1 MICHDSDILCTVFA
15 QTRTRVGQ
23 HSWVKCHL
31 PKLFSKLAEIFRG
44 PGGFFITVPTA
55 QSPLSEVGPE
65 NLKVNEGLNPIDLI
79 FYASPAVQL
88 VFLILLTLSIVSW
101 VIIVQRWLVLV
112 AAQKGVLSFE
122 QRFWSGMDLTQLY
135 KEGTQMQK
143 EDLQIVGMENIFR
156 AGFKE
161 FMRLRAQ
168 SSVEGEAIM
177 EGAQRAMRVAYS
189 REEEKL
195 ERHLSFLATVGSVSP
210 YIGLFGTVIGIMNS
224 FLGLATQAQATL
236 QVVAPGIAE
245 ALFATAIG
253 LFAAI
258 PAVVAYNRY
267 SSTLDFVTSSYITFS
282 DEFSSILHR
291 QIHSN

>member
-1 MICHDSDILCTVFA
+1 LNEISMLQLIL
-15 QTRTRVGQ
+15 
-23 HSWVKCHL
+23 
-31 PKLFSKLAEIFRG
+31 
-44 PGGFFITVPTA
+44 
-55 QSPLSEVGPE
+55 
-65 NLKVNEGLNPIDLI
+65 D
-79 FYASPAVQL
+79 ASPAVKFVL
-88 VFLILLTLSIVSW
+88 LILFIASIVSW
-101 VIIVQRWLVLV
+101 VMIVQRWLVLSS
-112 AAQKGVLSFE
+112 ATEGVRSFE

-135 KEGTQMQK
+135 KEGSQMQK
-143 EDLQIVGMENIFR
+143 EEIQVVGLENLFR

-161 FMRLRAQ
+161 FMRLRQ
-168 SSVEGEAIM
+168 QGSVDKEAIM

-195 ERHLSFLATVGSVSP
+195 EKHLAFLATVGSVTP

-224 FLGLATQAQATL
+224 FLGLATQGQATL

-245 ALFATAIG
+245 ALFATAMG

-267 SSTLDFVTSSYITFS
+267 SSTVNSITSSYITFS

-291 QIHSN
+291 QIHTT